1 MLKDQGYDLAISLD
15 HIHLVDEF
23 LHINAP
29 SAERLETSLSITCPE
44 RKMELDRASG
54 RLRLHAVIGVRF
66 LMFNGP
72 APERLSQ
79 ADMDHAALSY
89 GCASDSAVSSGTMS
103 DKIPLG
109 KHSTWSAD
117 EAEALRDSRM
127 ERSMLLEAV
136 RASYALASSRMLQ
149 ATGITPF
156 GPIHMPLVDYDALLE
171 QIENSDK

>member
-15 HIHLVDEF
+15 RINLVDEF

-44 RKMELDRASG
+44 RKMELDRNSG

-72 APERLSQ
+72 VPENLTQ
-79 ADMDHAALSY
+79 ADMDAAALSY
-89 GCASDSAVSSGTMS
+89 GCASESSVSSGVMS
-103 DKIPLG
+103 DNVPLG
-109 KHSTWSAD
+109 KHATWSGD
-117 EAEALRDSRM
+117 EAEAARDGRM
-127 ERSMLLEAV
+127 ERSMLLEAI